1 MNDDIKQYLLGTEA
15 CQFEAAKIVDEL
27 DRICKN
33 IMIGCGMPVD
43 KQKMV
48 LKKFQRLQLVSR
60 DGGIMI
66 HKALRRHKIE
76 EKMEGR

>member
-1 MNDDIKQYLLGTEA
+1 MNDDIKQYLLGAEA

-48 LKKFQRLQLVSR
+48 LKKFQRLKLVSK